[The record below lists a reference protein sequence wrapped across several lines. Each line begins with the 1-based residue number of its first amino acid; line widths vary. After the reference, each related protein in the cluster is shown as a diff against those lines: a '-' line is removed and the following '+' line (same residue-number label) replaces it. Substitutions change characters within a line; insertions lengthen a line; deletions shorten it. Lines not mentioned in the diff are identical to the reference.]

1 METTQGLHELIRSR
15 LIEKRG
21 NVKLTE
27 NTDIILYGKALGINE
42 NQLLFK
48 ILEIEET
55 IDWAKEK
62 ANVNQSET
70 YTASTSTNVI
80 YCSSCHAANETGIA
94 NFCVDCG
101 AAFKREPVKAQ
112 EQFVAPPGIPKKSKI
127 PYILGA
133 IALLVIIIL
142 GVLLYVKN
150 KERDK
155 IPKEITAEEALNLLS
170 QYYEDLNNSSM
181 DANNYFAENVSDF
194 ISRHNVSPKEINQ
207 ILSQN
212 NEYVNGESAI
222 KNDEVTYQRKEDNI
236 SYYRYWIDYHCYRKS
251 KNKNEFCK
259 VNIEVGFNENNQI
272 TSYKQLK
279 VSDLRFE
286 ELQPSPEKLIAGKWK
301 IEDFK
306 TNQPIPA
313 GMEEVFKQM
322 MDQMKANSS
331 FEFKADKTVIATMSG
346 VASNGTWS
354 VDKEG
359 KKLTMTDN
367 QSKKP
372 SDANIEELTDKKLV
386 LKMEDGGQAMTLTL
400 VHTN

>member
-1 METTQGLHELIRSR
+1 MESTQGLHELIRSR

-70 YTASTSTNVI
+70 FTASPSTNVI
-80 YCSSCHAANETGIA
+80 YCSSCHAANEKGLA

-101 AAFKREPVKAQ
+101 AALKQEPVKAQ
-112 EQFVAPPGIPKKSKI
+112 EQFVAPPGIPKKSKM

-142 GVLLYVKN
+142 GVLLYIKSNESDKVAS
-150 KERDK
+150 KESTPIQNATDNIPANAIPDDK

-194 ISRHNVSPKEINQ
+194 ISRHNVTSKEINQ

-212 NEYVNGESAI
+212 NEYLNGESAI
-222 KNDEVTYQRKEDNI
+222 KNDEVTYHRNEDNI

-272 TSYKQLK
+272 TSYKELK

-286 ELQPSPEKLIAGKWK
+286 ELQPVEEKL
-301 IEDFK
+301 
-306 TNQPIPA
+306 
-313 GMEEVFKQM
+313 
-322 MDQMKANSS
+322 
-331 FEFKADKTVIATMSG
+331 
-346 VASNGTWS
+346 
-354 VDKEG
+354 KE
-359 KKLTMTDN
+359 
-367 QSKKP
+367 
-372 SDANIEELTDKKLV
+372 
-386 LKMEDGGQAMTLTL
+386 
-400 VHTN
+400 